1 MLIHTHSQLRHPS
14 IVEPHL
20 CLLECRMYQNNR
32 HTWLA
37 FFIHE
42 RTFIL
47 DDVRVYERR
56 GRSEKKIE
64 IIEQETVQGKFIQKQ
79 HQHKYTHGYRFF
91 FVFIVCV
98 CVSIESL
105 IETKKNQ
112 RKNNR
117 KLDLHECYFRLYT
130 LRKRC
135 IEEKVGK

>member
-20 CLLECRMYQNNR
+20 CLFECRMYNR

-37 FFIHE
+37 YFIHE

-56 GRSEKKIE
+56 GRSEKKME

-79 HQHKYTHGYRFF
+79 HQHKYTNGYRFF
-91 FVFIVCV
+91 FRLYCVCV
-98 CVSIESL
+98 CACL
-105 IETKKNQ
+105 
-112 RKNNR
+112 
-117 KLDLHECYFRLYT
+117 
-130 LRKRC
+130 
-135 IEEKVGK
+135 